1 MYKIT
6 ATSKTILAKTHNSEL
21 HNFSR
26 VPKILKNLFGG
37 DHIFAGE
44 RRKFCRKMHKFV
56 FSAKNLV
63 TKISILSHSA
73 EDIVRWSAICLK
85 VPKIS

>member
-6 ATSKTILAKTHNSEL
+6 ATSKTILAKTHNSEI

-37 DHIFAGE
+37 DHNFVAE
-44 RRKFCRKMHKFV
+44 RRKFCRKIDKFV
-56 FSAKNLV
+56 FSAKSLV
-63 TKISILSHSA
+63 KKISILSHSA

-85 VPKIS
+85 VPKTL

>member
-1 MYKIT
+1 MYKNTTT
-6 ATSKTILAKTHNSEL
+6 AKTNLAKFHHSGI
-21 HNFSR
+21 HNFYR

-37 DHIFAGE
+37 DHNFVAE
-44 RRKFCRKMHKFV
+44 RPKFCRKIHKFV
-56 FSAKNLV
+56 FSANNLV

-85 VPKIS
+85 MPEIL